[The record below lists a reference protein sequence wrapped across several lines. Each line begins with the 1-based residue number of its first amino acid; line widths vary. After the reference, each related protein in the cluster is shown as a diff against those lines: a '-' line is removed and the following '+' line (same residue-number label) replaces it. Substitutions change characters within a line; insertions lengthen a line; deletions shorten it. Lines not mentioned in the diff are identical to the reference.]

1 MIRTIKISDILTEDQ
16 LDDFMLFISD
26 EFKEYLTKEDLK
38 KYKEFCQE
46 NDLLPEIIEIVEKL
60 QNIIISERIDYFL
73 VN

>member
-1 MIRTIKISDILTEDQ
+1 MIRTIKISDILTEDE

>member
-1 MIRTIKISDILTEDQ
+1 MIRTIKISDILTEDE

-46 NDLLPEIIEIVEKL
+46 NQLLPEIIEIVEKL